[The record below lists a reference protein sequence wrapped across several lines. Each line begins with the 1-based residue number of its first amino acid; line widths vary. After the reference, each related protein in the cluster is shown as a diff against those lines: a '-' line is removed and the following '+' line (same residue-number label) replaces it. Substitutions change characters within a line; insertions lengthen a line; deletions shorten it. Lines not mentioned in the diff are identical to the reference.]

1 MQNCNIAHA
10 SRSDKRALLN
20 VCNHFQIGGGMTS
33 AFFGGSLL
41 NKNGWQAFF
50 NS

>member
-1 MQNCNIAHA
+1 MFAII
-10 SRSDKRALLN
+10 SKL
-20 VCNHFQIGGGMTS
+20 GGGMTS